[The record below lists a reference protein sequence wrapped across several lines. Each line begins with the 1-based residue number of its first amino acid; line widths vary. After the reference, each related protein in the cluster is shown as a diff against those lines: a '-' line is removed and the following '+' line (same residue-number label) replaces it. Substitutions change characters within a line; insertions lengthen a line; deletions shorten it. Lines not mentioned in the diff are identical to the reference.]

1 MANTVIELDPVTHIT
16 AGAVGKPG
24 QRTFFIQAEKGLERV
39 SLVCEKEQVQALA
52 DAVDEMVT
60 NLEQEFGLAR
70 HEGLK
75 LDEAAMQV
83 KEPAEPLFRVGA
95 MGLGYDANRDKI
107 LLVAQEA
114 VGEEDEEHDPAR
126 CVSSPPGPR
135 CSWSASMPAR
145 SSARAGTPTRS
156 SCSPKRTSAATATA
170 IHKRPRRAIWGL
182 PVREAPFHLAPG

>member
-1 MANTVIELDPVTHIT
+1 MANTVVELDPVTHIT

-39 SLVCEKEQVQALA
+39 TLVCEKEQVQALA

-70 HEGLK
+70 HENLK
-75 LDEAAMQV
+75 VDENAMQV
-83 KEPAEPLFRVGA
+83 KEEEPLFRVGA

-114 VGEEDEEHDPAR
+114 LAEEEEGRDPREVRLFATRDQMQIVSQYAR
-126 CVSSPPGPR
+126 EVIGKGRNPEQVVLQSE
-135 CSWSASMPAR
+135 A
-145 SSARAGTPTRS
+145 
-156 SCSPKRTSAATATA
+156 
-170 IHKRPRRAIWGL
+170 HFRRNG
-182 PVREAPFHLAPG
+182 HGDS

>member
-16 AGAVGKPG
+16 AGAIGKPG

-70 HEGLK
+70 HENLRV
-75 LDEAAMQV
+75 DEGAMQI

-114 VGEEDEEHDPAR
+114 LGEEEEERDPREVRFFATRAQMQIVSQYAR
-126 CVSSPPGPR
+126 EVIGKGRNPDQVVLQSE
-135 CSWSASMPAR
+135 A
-145 SSARAGTPTRS
+145 
-156 SCSPKRTSAATATA
+156 
-170 IHKRPRRAIWGL
+170 HFRRNG
-182 PVREAPFHLAPG
+182 HGDS

>member
-39 SLVCEKEQVQALA
+39 TLVCEKEQVQALA

-60 NLEQEFGLAR
+60 NLEQEFGLTR
-70 HEGLK
+70 HENLRV
-75 LDEAAMQV
+75 DEDAMQI
-83 KEPAEPLFRVGA
+83 KAAEPLFRVGA

-114 VGEEDEEHDPAR
+114 LAEEEEERDPREVRFFATRAQMQVVAIYAR
-126 CVSSPPGPR
+126 EVIGKGRNPDQVVLQ
-135 CSWSASMPAR
+135 AEA
-145 SSARAGTPTRS
+145 
-156 SCSPKRTSAATATA
+156 
-170 IHKRPRRAIWGL
+170 HFRRNG
-182 PVREAPFHLAPG
+182 HGDS

>member
-39 SLVCEKEQVQALA
+39 TLVCEKEQVQALA

-70 HEGLK
+70 HEDLK
-75 LDEAAMQV
+75 VDDAAMQV
-83 KEPAEPLFRVGA
+83 KESEPLFRVGA

-114 VGEEDEEHDPAR
+114 LGEEEEERDPREVRFFATRAPMQVVAIYAR
-126 CVSSPPGPR
+126 EVIGKGRNPDQVVLQSE
-135 CSWSASMPAR
+135 A
-145 SSARAGTPTRS
+145 
-156 SCSPKRTSAATATA
+156 
-170 IHKRPRRAIWGL
+170 HFRRNG
-182 PVREAPFHLAPG
+182 HGDS